1 MDYISIKKFKFYTKE
16 TLKFLNIALIAI
28 GFIIAIILI
37 KYKPMYEVKI
47 SGEEVG
53 YINNKKALNESIKN
67 NIENYSNKNV
77 ENVKL
82 TTTPEYELKLVERTQ
97 QDNESDVI
105 IALQNELEITYKY
118 YEIAYNGKA
127 IESVEDKETAE
138 KLVEDIKEVSNQ
150 NVELEISEKTTNNE
164 KDLNANTLEVAK
176 YNRKVR
182 H

>member
-127 IESVEDKETAE
+127 IESVADKETAE

-164 KDLNANTLEVAK
+164 KDLNANTCLK
-176 YNRKVR
+176 Q
-182 H
+182 